1 MTRIAPLLLFL
12 LLFFSVP
19 VFAEEEDFYLEE
31 DPFAEPEAEKIADPL
46 EPLNRGMFWVNDK
59 LYVYLLKPVAKG
71 LRVIP
76 EPARVSVSNFFS
88 NLGTPARAANN
99 LLQLKFTNT
108 ASELARFLTNSTF
121 GLAGLFDPAAKWGL
135 EKKDED
141 LGQTLGHYGIG
152 QGFYLVLPVLGST
165 SLRDG
170 IGRIGDHFVDPLP
183 PALKSEEL
191 AGLRALDAENAISLD
206 KDTYEG
212 IRENELDPYLF
223 VRDAYTQMRAGKVRK

>member
-1 MTRIAPLLLFL
+1 MTRIAPLFLFL

-19 VFAEEEDFYLEE
+19 VSAEEQDFSLEE

-76 EPARVSVSNFFS
+76 EPARVSASNFFS

-99 LLQLKFTNT
+99 LLQLKLTNT
-108 ASELARFLTNSTF
+108 AGELARFLVNSTF
-121 GLAGLFDPAAKWGL
+121 GLAGLFDPATMWGL

-141 LGQTLGHYGIG
+141 LGQTFGHYGLG
-152 QGFYLVLPVLGST
+152 QGFYLVLPVLGPT

-170 IGRIGDHFVDPLP
+170 VGRIGDYFVSPLP
-183 PALKSEEL
+183 AALKSEEL
-191 AGLRALDAENAISLD
+191 VGLRALDAENALSLD
-206 KDTYEG
+206 KETYEG

-223 VRDAYTQMRAGKVRK
+223 VRDAYTQIRAGEVRK

>member
-1 MTRIAPLLLFL
+1 MTRIAPLLLFF

-19 VFAEEEDFYLEE
+19 GWAEEDFSLEA
-31 DPFAEPEAEKIADPL
+31 DPFAEPEAKEIADPL

-71 LRVIP
+71 LRVLP

-99 LLQLKFTNT
+99 LLQLKFANT

-141 LGQTLGHYGIG
+141 LGQTFGHYGIG
-152 QGFYLVLPVLGST
+152 QGFYLVLPVLGPT

-170 IGRIGDHFVDPLP
+170 IGRIGDHFVDPLS

-191 AGLRALDAENAISLD
+191 AGLRVLDAENELSLD

-212 IRENELDPYLF
+212 IRKNELDPYLF
-223 VRDAYTQMRAGKVRK
+223 VRDAYTQMRAGRVRK

>member
-1 MTRIAPLLLFL
+1 MTRIALLLLVL
-12 LLFFSVP
+12 LLFFSFP
-19 VFAEEEDFYLEE
+19 VAAEEEFYLEE
-31 DPFAEPEAEKIADPL
+31 DPFAEPEAKKIADPL
-46 EPLNRGMFWVNDK
+46 EPVNRGIFWVNDK

-71 LRVIP
+71 LRVVP
-76 EPARVSVSNFFS
+76 EPARISASNFFS

-99 LLQLKFTNT
+99 LLQLKFANT
-108 ASELARFLTNSTF
+108 AGELGRFLVNSTF
-121 GLAGLFDPAAKWGL
+121 GLAGLFDPATKWGL
-135 EKKDED
+135 EKKEED

-170 IGRIGDHFVDPLP
+170 VGRIGDHFVDPLP
-183 PALKSEEL
+183 PALKVEEL
-191 AGLRALDAENAISLD
+191 VALRALDGENELSLD

>member
-1 MTRIAPLLLFL
+1 MTRIVPLLFML
-12 LLFFSVP
+12 LLFFSFP
-19 VFAEEEDFYLEE
+19 VAAEEDSYLED

-46 EPLNRGMFWVNDK
+46 ELLNRGMFWVNDK

-76 EPARVSVSNFFS
+76 EPARVSASNFFS

-99 LLQLKFTNT
+99 LLQLKFANT

-121 GLAGLFDPAAKWGL
+121 GLAGLFDPATKWGL

-141 LGQTLGHYGIG
+141 LGQTFGHYGLG
-152 QGFYLVLPVLGST
+152 QGFYLVLPVLGPT

-170 IGRIGDHFVDPLP
+170 IGRIGDHFVDPLS
-183 PALKSEEL
+183 PALKTEEL
-191 AGLRALDAENAISLD
+191 AGLRVLDAENELSLD

-212 IRENELDPYLF
+212 IRKNELDPYLF

>member
-1 MTRIAPLLLFL
+1 MSRIAPLLLLL
-12 LLFFSVP
+12 LLFFSAP
-19 VFAEEEDFYLEE
+19 ASAEEEFSLEE
-31 DPFAEPEAEKIADPL
+31 DPFAEPETAKIADPL
-46 EPLNRGMFWVNDK
+46 EPVNRGMFWVNDK

-76 EPARVSVSNFFS
+76 EPARVSTSNFFS

-108 ASELARFLTNSTF
+108 AGELARFLVNSTF
-121 GLAGLFDPAAKWGL
+121 GLAGLFDPATKWGL

-141 LGQTLGHYGIG
+141 LGQTFGHYGIG
-152 QGFYLVLPVLGST
+152 QGFYLVLPVLGPT

-170 IGRIGDHFVDPLP
+170 VGRIGDHFVDPLP
-183 PALKSEEL
+183 PALKTEEL
-191 AGLRALDAENAISLD
+191 AGLRVLDAENAISLD

>member
-1 MTRIAPLLLFL
+1 MSRIAPLLLLL
-12 LLFFSVP
+12 LLFFSVS
-19 VFAEEEDFYLEE
+19 VSAEEDFSLEE

-99 LLQLKFTNT
+99 LLQLKLTNT

-170 IGRIGDHFVDPLP
+170 VGRIGDHFVDPLP
-183 PALKSEEL
+183 SALKSEEL

>member
-1 MTRIAPLLLFL
+1 MTRIAPLLLFF

-19 VFAEEEDFYLEE
+19 GWAEEDFSLEE
-31 DPFAEPEAEKIADPL
+31 DPFAEPEAKEISDPL

-71 LRVIP
+71 LRVLP

-99 LLQLKFTNT
+99 LLQLKFANT

-141 LGQTLGHYGIG
+141 LGQTFGHYGIG
-152 QGFYLVLPVLGST
+152 QGFYLVLPVLGPT

-170 IGRIGDHFVDPLP
+170 IGRIGDHFVDPLS

-191 AGLRALDAENAISLD
+191 AGLRVLDAENELSLD

-212 IRENELDPYLF
+212 IRKNELDPYLF
-223 VRDAYTQMRAGKVRK
+223 VRDAYTQMRAGRVRK